1 MKINIYD
8 LEYIELSMLL
18 RALLSGLKFD
28 GVRMIIR
35 SYINSKIEEY
45 KKAGA
50 AFTVHYNKNKVRIRV
65 ICVNHGRLDHQ
76 DLGRLEVLEK
86 LYNTVDEWGWNDE
99 SQSDL

>member
-1 MKINIYD
+1 MKINVCD

-18 RALLSGLKFD
+18 EALLSGLKPD

-35 SYINSKIEEY
+35 AYINSKIEEY

-50 AFTVHYNKNKVRIRV
+50 AFLVYYDGNKVQIRV
-65 ICVNHGRLDHQ
+65 VCVNHGRLDHQ

-86 LYNTVDEWGWNDE
+86 LYNTVDEWGME
-99 SQSDL
+99 